1 MAWFIPSGIPY
12 LLLIPYSQKFILD
25 KKFTTICVI
34 EIWVKTSPDENF
46 QLYIQYI
53 IFITFCI
60 GFAEAQFRQ
69 YERLTRQMEPD
80 LEAYER
86 QKQEMGEDFFPGVN
100 TLLHG
105 TSKVSQAGVDR
116 MAADLEKQWVGVCWG
131 KYKFYVGIWCGCNYT
146 G

>member
-1 MAWFIPSGIPY
+1 MVKWAKISNY
-12 LLLIPYSQKFILD
+12 TVLIL
-25 KKFTTICVI
+25 V
-34 EIWVKTSPDENF
+34 TS
-46 QLYIQYI
+46 
-53 IFITFCI
+53 CA

-80 LEAYER
+80 LASYER

-116 MAADLEKQWVGVCWG
+116 MAADLKKQ
-131 KYKFYVGIWCGCNYT
+131 
-146 G
+146 